1 MFVFVS
7 VAPMTFSV
15 EVKAPEEIV
24 ERSFAMTLVVT
35 RRMLDECHD
44 IKMDH
49 LGEFFVL
56 NL

>member
-24 ERSFAMTLVVT
+24 ERSFALTLVVT
-35 RRMLDECHD
+35 RRMLDKCHD
-44 IKMDH
+44 IKMEH
-49 LGEFFVL
+49 LWKFFVL